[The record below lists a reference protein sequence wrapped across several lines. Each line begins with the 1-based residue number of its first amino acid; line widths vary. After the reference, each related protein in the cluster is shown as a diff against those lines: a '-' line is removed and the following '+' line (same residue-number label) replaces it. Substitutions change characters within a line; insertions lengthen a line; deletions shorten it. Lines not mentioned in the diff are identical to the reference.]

1 MNKQYKQI
9 GDMSFD
15 IRTPETV
22 CNILAQYAGR
32 RDVRLRLYYGDAE
45 TGRCWME
52 EHDTIGYIGRSTGQI
67 KIPLLIKTSRSWGG
81 SPILDHCIIKI
92 TISGITLY
100 EHPLFNM
107 PVVTVNND
115 NSGHGWQVL
124 FDGKVYANC
133 KTKKQAERLA
143 AFMRGERN
151 SK

>member
-9 GDMSFD
+9 GGMSFD
-15 IRTPETV
+15 VRTPETV

-32 RDVRLRLYYGDAE
+32 RDVRLRLYYGDTE

-67 KIPLLIKTSRSWGG
+67 KIPLLIKNSRSWGG
-81 SPILDHCIIKI
+81 GAILDNCIIKI
-92 TISGITLY
+92 TVDGVTLY

-115 NSGHGWQVL
+115 YSGHGWQVL
-124 FDGKVYANC
+124 FDGEIYANC
-133 KTKKQAERLA
+133 KTETQAKRLA

>member
-1 MNKQYKQI
+1 MKKYKQI
-9 GDMSFD
+9 GGMSFD
-15 IRTPETV
+15 IRTPDTV

-32 RDVRLRLYYGDAE
+32 RDVRLRLYYGDTE

-52 EHDTIGYIGRSTGQI
+52 EYDTIGYIGRSTGQI
-67 KIPLLIKTSRSWGG
+67 KIPLLIKNSRSLGG
-81 SPILDHCIIKI
+81 GAILDHCIIKI
-92 TISGITLY
+92 TVDGVKLY

-107 PVVTVNND
+107 PVVTVND
-115 NSGHGWQVL
+115 HQVL
-124 FDGKVYANC
+124 VDGEIYANC

>member
-9 GDMSFD
+9 GGMSFD
-15 IRTPETV
+15 IRTPDTV

-32 RDVRLRLYYGDAE
+32 RDVRLRLYYGDTE

-52 EHDTIGYIGRSTGQI
+52 EYDTIGYIGRSTGQI
-67 KIPLLIKTSRSWGG
+67 KIPLLIKNSRSLGG
-81 SPILDHCIIKI
+81 GAILDHCIIKI
-92 TISGITLY
+92 TVGGVTLY

-107 PVVTVNND
+107 PAVTVNND
-115 NSGHGWQVL
+115 YSGHGWQVL
-124 FDGKVYANC
+124 IDGKVYANC